1 MVKDALFYKDN
12 YLKEFNTKVIEC
24 IEETNKIKV
33 VLENTAF
40 YPEGGGQP
48 SDTGFIEN
56 TKVLHVEE
64 KDGKIYHEV
73 ENRIEV
79 GTKVNCKINFEER
92 FSNMQNHTAEH
103 IVSGL
108 ICKNYESRRFSRSV
122 KYTYSLD

>member
-64 KDGKIYHEV
+64 KDGKIV
-73 ENRIEV
+73 VIILV
-79 GTKVNCKINFEER
+79 
-92 FSNMQNHTAEH
+92 
-103 IVSGL
+103 L
-108 ICKNYESRRFSRSV
+108 PSV
-122 KYTYSLD
+122 V